1 MRVDLV
7 SGLPAGY
14 YLDPLS
20 DPCVIVLRRPGEVLV
35 ARFTR
40 FADQEEI
47 RRAAEEDRLRA
58 EPEPDG

>member
-1 MRVDLV
+1 MRDDLV

-20 DPCVIVLRRPGEVLV
+20 DPGVIVLRRPGEVLV

-40 FADQEEI
+40 FADPEEI
-47 RRAAEEDRLRA
+47 RRTALEDHSRA
-58 EPEPDG
+58 EAEFGG